1 MAQRNKPTALTLRA
15 YQVGFGDCFLLTFHY
30 DSSDRHVLI
39 DFGSTGQPRNSGAKL
54 MTRVAEDIRKVC
66 TPAGGGTPKLHA
78 VVATHRHRD
87 HISGFD
93 DTGGADSPGGIIAGL
108 KPDLVVQPW
117 TEHPKAD
124 PATGAVR
131 RGGSTQGARGLHA
144 QSLAF
149 VSALHDMH
157 AISQAV
163 LVEAERRKS
172 ALGKTMLKEI
182 TFLGEDNIKNLA
194 AVRNLM
200 RMGKGRRGKYVHFG
214 SDSGLEK
221 ILPGVKVRVLG
232 PPNLKQSD
240 EITRQRARDA
250 DEFWHFHA
258 VAGQLATKKSPKVF
272 RRAATYSATQTPP
285 YTRWFIKRMRSV
297 RGEQMLSIMRT
308 LDSVM
313 NNTSLILLFEVGDKK
328 LLFPGDAQIE
338 NWSYALSKPS
348 VRRLLEDVNL
358 YKVGHHGSLNATPK
372 TLWGLF
378 KNRSEK
384 KTANRLLTVCST
396 MPGKHGKTTNKTEV
410 PRRPLVEALKAL
422 SDYHTTE
429 AVKLKQSLC
438 ETIPIPLS

>member
-1 MAQRNKPTALTLRA
+1 M
-15 YQVGFGDCFLLTFHY
+15 
-30 DSSDRHVLI
+30 
-39 DFGSTGQPRNSGAKL
+39 
-54 MTRVAEDIRKVC
+54 
-66 TPAGGGTPKLHA
+66 
-78 VVATHRHRD
+78 
-87 HISGFD
+87 
-93 DTGGADSPGGIIAGL
+93 
-108 KPDLVVQPW
+108 
-117 TEHPKAD
+117 
-124 PATGAVR
+124 
-131 RGGSTQGARGLHA
+131 RGGNSQGLRA

-157 AISQAV
+157 AISEAV

-172 ALGKTMLKEI
+172 ALGKTLLKEI

-194 AVRNLM
+194 AVKNLM
-200 RMGKGRRGKYVHFG
+200 RMGKGRKGRYVHFG
-214 SDSGLEK
+214 SDSGLGK

-232 PPNLKQSD
+232 PPNLKQS
-240 EITRQRARDA
+240 EAIKKQRARDA

-258 VAGQLATKKSPKVF
+258 VAGQFATKKSPKVF

-313 NNTSLILLFEVGDKK
+313 NNTSLILLFEIGDKK

-378 KNRSEK
+378 KNRSDK
-384 KTANRLLTVCST
+384 KTSGRLLTVCST
-396 MPGKHGKTTNKTEV
+396 MPGKHGKTTSKTEV
-410 PRRPLVEALKAL
+410 PRRTLVEALQAE

-429 AVKLKQSLC
+429 DIKLKESLC
-438 ETIPIPLS
+438 DTISIPLP